1 MRSTRFAVSLG
12 LALCLAAAGFAATPL
27 YVPGVALL
35 LTAIVAAVWVKSAAR
50 GLRLRRSVGATVVEE
65 QTPLPIT
72 VRLSR
77 GRLPL
82 PSAELRVWPDGPPLP
97 VPGPS
102 QGKMTSAVRFPRRG
116 RQLLGPA
123 SVVVGDPIGL
133 CSRIVA
139 SAASEVLVLPRV
151 EPIHLLEVEGEPA
164 IFGRAPISAPDAGAT
179 EVDSLRPYRDGS
191 PASRIHW
198 PTVARTT
205 TLMERRLV
213 ADGERT
219 PWVLVDPRHP
229 ASADALDRAMRAAAS
244 LCVHLAR
251 RGGCALLLPG
261 DRQPTR
267 IGPTLS
273 GFSESHARLALMV
286 PEAGAPP
293 VGRLTSLGAVLW
305 VTAAAGMSTHF
316 AQLRAPLRYLVS
328 PHPRPGV
335 PVQFTVA
342 GCSGQRLE
350 SGAVRRR
357 AA

>member
-1 MRSTRFAVSLG
+1 MRSTRFAVALG

-27 YVPGVALL
+27 YLPGVALL
-35 LTAIVAAVWVKSAAR
+35 LTAIVAGAWVKSAAR
-50 GLRLRRSVGATVVEE
+50 GLRLLRSVGAAAVEE
-65 QTPLPIT
+65 QAPLPIT
-72 VRLSR
+72 VSLSR

-82 PSAELRVWPDGPPLP
+82 PTAEVRAWSGGPPLP
-97 VPGPS
+97 VPRPPE
-102 QGKMTSAVRFPRRG
+102 GKLTSTVRFPRRG
-116 RQLLGPA
+116 RQRLGPA
-123 SVVVGDPIGL
+123 SVLVADPIGL
-133 CSRIVA
+133 CSRTIA
-139 SAASEVLVLPRV
+139 SASSEVLVLPRV

-164 IFGRAPISAPDAGAT
+164 ILGRAPISAPDAGAT
-179 EVDSLRPYRDGS
+179 EVDSLRPHRPGS

-219 PWVLVDPRHP
+219 PWVVVDPRYP
-229 ASADALDRAMRAAAS
+229 ANADALDQAMRAAAS

-261 DRQPTR
+261 ERQPRR
-267 IGPTLS
+267 IAPTLS
-273 GFSESHARLALMV
+273 GFSESHARLALMG

-293 VGRLTSLGAVLW
+293 VGRLTGSGAVLW
-305 VTAAAGMSTHF
+305 VTAAEGMSSQF
-316 AQLRAPLRYLVS
+316 ARLRAPLRYLVS

-335 PVQFTVA
+335 PVQFMVA
-342 GCSGQRLE
+342 GCTGQRLE
-350 SGAVRRR
+350 TGAVRRK